1 MLRRLAVYSVVLML
15 LLAGVACTRLGKPGV
30 GEQKLVLE
38 KLTESGAIPLKWGK
52 LVSVSGVPGIENWA
66 QLWLQDEEGTIRIV
80 TYDVGG
86 NYLSNQ
92 VRVIRRN

>member
-1 MLRRLAVYSVVLML
+1 MRHRLIVYSVML
-15 LLAGVACTRLGKPGV
+15 ILLFAGVTCTKLGRPGV

-38 KLTESGAIPLKWGK
+38 KLTESDAIPLKWGK
-52 LVSVSGVPGIENWA
+52 LVSVSGVPGIDNWA